1 MTNAFDKLVFET
13 AQAAR
18 IGWFF
23 GQKLL
28 AARLARPVPA
38 LPQLRWR
45 KMPEIGRAHV

>member
-1 MTNAFDKLVFET
+1 MANTVDKLAFET

-28 AARLARPVPA
+28 AARLARPYP
-38 LPQLRWR
+38 PWS
-45 KMPEIGRAHV
+45 